1 MFKPLVSATPPRRQ
15 TGDDPPSSSQRCGS
29 TTVLSPGSRCQG
41 SAIDG
46 VWRTY
51 SAFSFTRSA
60 YSGSRTAKY
69 LLEPMCVAITYLGDD
84 VLSVRSG
91 ACREKDRRLI
101 LYHRTATM
109 HRAGKLE
116 RNSAV
121 SPVIVPS
128 MTKSYRARC
137 LPIDRAF
144 RRTAS
149 SRAHSACRGPQLP
162 EIRCQPGLCR
172 FVSTTTLSFARL
184 RAYSAL
190 GACAHSVN
198 QSNHGNFVS

>member
-1 MFKPLVSATPPRRQ
+1 MRLYNRSLSRVPLPGVGDRRCVENRLCLFFYPLGVLRV
-15 TGDDPPSSSQRCGS
+15 TYGEIS
-29 TTVLSPGSRCQG
+29 TRANVRRNHLQCN
-41 SAIDG
+41 
-46 VWRTY
+46 
-51 SAFSFTRSA
+51 
-60 YSGSRTAKY
+60 
-69 LLEPMCVAITYLGDD
+69 LGDD
-84 VLSVRSG
+84 VLSVRPG